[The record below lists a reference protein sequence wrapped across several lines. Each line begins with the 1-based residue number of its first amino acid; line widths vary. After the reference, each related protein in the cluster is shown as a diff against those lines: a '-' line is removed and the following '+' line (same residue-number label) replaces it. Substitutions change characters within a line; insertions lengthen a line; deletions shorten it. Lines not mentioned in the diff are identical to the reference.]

1 VSAYSTITRNPVRGI
16 ARRISSAI
24 LPVVLLIVAGC
35 SIQQRTAPL
44 PQTFLEDVDI
54 SEQVENVPFQHAWI
68 IPEDSSQKTYSK
80 LFIKPIRTD
89 RIPKDAWHRSSS
101 LLLRTEE
108 AYNLEVQGL
117 ANVFYQEFLNELQ
130 KVPTKRF
137 EVVSTPT
144 NDTIMVEV
152 AFTDVEFSH
161 PVTRA
166 AALAAPLPGVDI
178 ALSAFTDPHL
188 AFAVRFTDAKTN
200 KLLATAA
207 DRRFP
212 PFRVIDLNKLTIA
225 SSAREIVTMWARELA
240 EAIQSDR
247 LTKVE
252 RSSWFSILPW

>member
-1 VSAYSTITRNPVRGI
+1 MTVNYARTLNRIRRSANNTTH
-16 ARRISSAI
+16 AALAFI
-24 LPVVLLIVAGC
+24 LMIFSGC

-44 PQTFLEDVDI
+44 PNTFLEEIDI
-54 SEQVENVPFQHAWI
+54 SEQIDNIPFQHAWI
-68 IPEDSSQKTYSK
+68 VPEDDSRKTYTKVFVKPVRTDLIPED
-80 LFIKPIRTD
+80 
-89 RIPKDAWHRSSS
+89 AWRRSSS
-101 LLLRTEE
+101 LFLRTEE

-117 ANVFYQEFLNELQ
+117 ANVFYQELLNELQ
-130 KVPTKRF
+130 KLPTKRF
-137 EVVSTPT
+137 EIASNPT
-144 NDTIMVEV
+144 DDTIVVEI

-188 AFAVRFTDAKTN
+188 AFAARFTDATTHE
-200 KLLATAA
+200 LLASAA

-225 SSAREIVTMWARELA
+225 SSAREIVKMWTRELA

-247 LTKVE
+247 LTKIE